1 MRCVLINS
9 IVVKV
14 VVKVVVKERLLLLLL
29 LLFDLLYAPLATS
42 KGKVT
47 PKNTFSSSFL

>member
-14 VVKVVVKERLLLLLL
+14 VVKERLLLLL
-29 LLFDLLYAPLATS
+29 LLFDLLYAPLATTS

>member
-14 VVKVVVKERLLLLLL
+14 VVKERLLLLLLLL
-29 LLFDLLYAPLATS
+29 LLFDLLYAPLATTS

>member
-14 VVKVVVKERLLLLLL
+14 VVKERLLLLLLL
-29 LLFDLLYAPLATS
+29 LLFDLLYAPLATTS

>member
-9 IVVKV
+9 I

-29 LLFDLLYAPLATS
+29 LLFDLLYAPLATTS